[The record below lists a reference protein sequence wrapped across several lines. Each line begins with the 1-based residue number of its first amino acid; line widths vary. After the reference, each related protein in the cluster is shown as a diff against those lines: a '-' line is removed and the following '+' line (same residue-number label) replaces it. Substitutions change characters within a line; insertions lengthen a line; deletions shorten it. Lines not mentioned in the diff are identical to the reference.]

1 MKAKKVVLNYAVENV
16 GRDVLIIRNNQVIG
30 KGMSQI
36 MRGLD
41 FVSITLVDDD
51 AKKLIPV
58 ERISD
63 AIGYKHTYLR
73 YDPISGMF
81 LEIYGNDPEW
91 EDINDRLED
100 TLVVDEFNFRWGLC
114 PDTFK
119 DVPGYRSAMIEA
131 YRKDTPW

>member
-1 MKAKKVVLNYAVENV
+1 MRYNYAVENV

-30 KGMSQI
+30 KGMSQT

-41 FVSITLVDDD
+41 FVSITLIDDD
-51 AKKLIPV
+51 AKKLIPI

-63 AIGYKHTYLR
+63 AIGYRHTYLR

-91 EDINDRLED
+91 EDVNDQLED

-131 YRKDTPW
+131 YRKDTP

>member
-1 MKAKKVVLNYAVENV
+1 MVYNYAVENV

-51 AKKLIPV
+51 AKKLIPI

-63 AIGYKHTYLR
+63 VIGYRHTYLR
-73 YDPISGMF
+73 YAPISGMF
-81 LEIYGNDPEW
+81 LEVYGNDPEW
-91 EDINDRLED
+91 EDVNDQLED

-119 DVPGYRSAMIEA
+119 DVPGYRSAMIKA
-131 YRKDTPW
+131 YRKDTP

>member
-1 MKAKKVVLNYAVENV
+1 MGYNYAVENV

-30 KGMSQI
+30 KGMSQT

-58 ERISD
+58 ECISD
-63 AIGYKHTYLR
+63 AIGYRHTYLR

-119 DVPGYRSAMIEA
+119 DVPGYRSAVTEV
-131 YRKDTPW
+131 YRKDTS

>member
-1 MKAKKVVLNYAVENV
+1 MGYNYAVENV

-30 KGMSQI
+30 KGMSQT
-36 MRGLD
+36 MHGLD

-119 DVPGYRSAMIEA
+119 DVPGYRSAVTEV
-131 YRKDTPW
+131 YRKDTS

>member
-1 MKAKKVVLNYAVENV
+1 MGYNYAVENV

-30 KGMSQI
+30 KGMSQT

-63 AIGYKHTYLR
+63 AIGYNYTYLR

-91 EDINDRLED
+91 EDVNDQLED

-119 DVPGYRSAMIEA
+119 DVPGYRSAMIKA
-131 YRKDTPW
+131 YRKDTP

>member
-1 MKAKKVVLNYAVENV
+1 MGYNYAVENV

-51 AKKLIPV
+51 AKKLIPI

-63 AIGYKHTYLR
+63 VIGYRHTYLR

-91 EDINDRLED
+91 EDINDQLED
-100 TLVVDEFNFRWGLC
+100 TLVVDEFNFRWGRC

-119 DVPGYRSAMIEA
+119 DVPGYRSAVTEA
-131 YRKDTPW
+131 YRKDAPW

>member
-1 MKAKKVVLNYAVENV
+1 MVYNYAVENV

-30 KGMSQI
+30 KGMSQT

-51 AKKLIPV
+51 AKKLIPI
-58 ERISD
+58 ERICD
-63 AIGYKHTYLR
+63 VIGYRHTYLR

-119 DVPGYRSAMIEA
+119 DVPGYRSAVTEA
-131 YRKDTPW
+131 DRKDTPW

>member
-1 MKAKKVVLNYAVENV
+1 MRYNYAVENV

-30 KGMSQI
+30 KGMTQT
-36 MRGLD
+36 MRGVD

-51 AKKLIPV
+51 AKKLIPI

-91 EDINDRLED
+91 EDVNDQLED

-131 YRKDTPW
+131 YRKDTP

>member
-1 MKAKKVVLNYAVENV
+1 MGYNYAVENV

-51 AKKLIPV
+51 AKKLIPI

-63 AIGYKHTYLR
+63 VIGYRHTYLH

-91 EDINDRLED
+91 EDVNDQLED

-114 PDTFK
+114 PNTFK
-119 DVPGYRSAMIEA
+119 DVPGYRSAMIKA
-131 YRKDTPW
+131 HRKDTP

>member
-1 MKAKKVVLNYAVENV
+1 MGYNYAVENV

-30 KGMSQI
+30 KGMSQT

-63 AIGYKHTYLR
+63 AIGYNYTYLR

-81 LEIYGNDPEW
+81 LEVYGNDPEW
-91 EDINDRLED
+91 EDVNDQLED

-119 DVPGYRSAMIEA
+119 DVPGYRSAMIKA
-131 YRKDTPW
+131 YRKDTP

>member
-1 MKAKKVVLNYAVENV
+1 MGYNYAVENV

-51 AKKLIPV
+51 AKKLIPI

-63 AIGYKHTYLR
+63 AIGYRHTYLR
-73 YDPISGMF
+73 YEPISGMF

-91 EDINDRLED
+91 EDINDQLED

-131 YRKDTPW
+131 YRKDTP

>member
-1 MKAKKVVLNYAVENV
+1 MGYNYAVENV

-30 KGMSQI
+30 KGMSQT

-63 AIGYKHTYLR
+63 AIGYNHTYLR

-81 LEIYGNDPEW
+81 LEVYGNDPEW
-91 EDINDRLED
+91 EDVNDQLED

-131 YRKDTPW
+131 YRKDLP

>member
-1 MKAKKVVLNYAVENV
+1 MGYNYAVENV

-30 KGMSQI
+30 KGMSQT

-63 AIGYKHTYLR
+63 AIGYRHTYLR

-119 DVPGYRSAMIEA
+119 DVPGYRSAVTEA
-131 YRKDTPW
+131 N

>member
-1 MKAKKVVLNYAVENV
+1 MGYNYAVENV

-30 KGMSQI
+30 KGMSQT

-63 AIGYKHTYLR
+63 AIGYNYTYLR

-81 LEIYGNDPEW
+81 LEVYGNDPEW
-91 EDINDRLED
+91 EDVNDQLED

-131 YRKDTPW
+131 YRKDLP

>member
-1 MKAKKVVLNYAVENV
+1 MGYNYAVENV

-30 KGMSQI
+30 KGMSQT
-36 MRGLD
+36 MRGSD

-63 AIGYKHTYLR
+63 AIGYRHTYLR

-91 EDINDRLED
+91 EDVNDQLED
-100 TLVVDEFNFRWGLC
+100 TFIVDEFNFRWGLC

-119 DVPGYRSAMIEA
+119 AVPGYQSAVTEA
-131 YRKDTPW
+131 RRKDTPQ